1 LSEGRLLMIAAP
13 SGAGKSSLVS
23 AFLAR
28 HPDWTLSISTT
39 TRPPRPGEQHGR
51 EYFFTSSEAFI
62 RQRNAGEFLEW
73 AEVHGNF
80 YGTSREWIQ
89 SQRAARRSVIL
100 EIDWQGA
107 RQIRE
112 TFSDPGRVPRSVFIL
127 PPSLSELEARLRARG
142 QDTEEVIQ
150 RRLAAAAEEM
160 SHAEEF
166 DYVIIN
172 QDFSVALRDLEA
184 FVSRSWPAGASD

>member
-1 LSEGRLLMIAAP
+1 MIAAP